1 MPPARRS
8 PSPFVTIFHEQYLT
22 ESLPL
27 CHKPFEEPIS
37 LLHVLPL
44 IAGKFPFPLVCELG
58 PLLFCCSFLLVIFL
72 TCRGWFSTCQSLTS
86 VSLWFET
93 EKNPSYKLKTRS
105 NPLMLGKQCCQ
116 RTCPQS
122 SARQP
127 ACGNRVTGRMWLCLL
142 APGHIPFCLGLKYQ
156 THTLLNYLMKIL

>member
-1 MPPARRS
+1 MNNTWQNHRHCAISHLKSQFRYFMFSHLLRVNFHS
-8 PSPFVTIFHEQYLT
+8 PSSVNWDLFYSVAPFCL
-22 ESLPL
+22 
-27 CHKPFEEPIS
+27 
-37 LLHVLPL
+37 
-44 IAGKFPFPLVCELG
+44 
-58 PLLFCCSFLLVIFL
+58 SFL
-72 TCRGWFSTCQSLTS
+72 TRRGWFSTCQSLTS